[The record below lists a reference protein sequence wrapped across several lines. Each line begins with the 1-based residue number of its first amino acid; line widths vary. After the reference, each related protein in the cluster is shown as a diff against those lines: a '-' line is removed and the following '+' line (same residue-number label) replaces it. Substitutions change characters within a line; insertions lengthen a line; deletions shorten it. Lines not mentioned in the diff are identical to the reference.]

1 MKRAGCKQEKI
12 TFIFDES
19 NVLGVAFLERMNALL
34 ASGEVPGLFEGEEY
48 LTLINMYKENQGN
61 NRKVESDEEI
71 YGNFVTN
78 VQRNLHVVFTM
89 NPANPDFSNRAA
101 SSPAI
106 FNRCVIDW
114 FGDWSEEALHQVA
127 YELTDSMSIPDN
139 SLKDSQEDIKDVL
152 QQLIV
157 RIHNSVRILNEQLQ
171 KGAKKFNY
179 MTPRDF
185 LDFINHLLE
194 LHKEKKEIL
203 EEQQTHLNKGLTQL
217 KNTEIKVQELDAS
230 LKTFKEKLD
239 VAGKEASKK
248 MDMIQ
253 TETEKAKVKQEELRV
268 LGVELDKKNEE
279 IG

>member
-1 MKRAGCKQEKI
+1 
-12 TFIFDES
+12 
-19 NVLGVAFLERMNALL
+19 
-34 ASGEVPGLFEGEEY
+34 
-48 LTLINMYKENQGN
+48 
-61 NRKVESDEEI
+61 
-71 YGNFVTN
+71 
-78 VQRNLHVVFTM
+78 
-89 NPANPDFSNRAA
+89 
-101 SSPAI
+101 
-106 FNRCVIDW
+106 
-114 FGDWSEEALHQVA
+114 
-127 YELTDSMSIPDN
+127 
-139 SLKDSQEDIKDVL
+139 
-152 QQLIV
+152 
-157 RIHNSVRILNEQLQ
+157 
-171 KGAKKFNY
+171 